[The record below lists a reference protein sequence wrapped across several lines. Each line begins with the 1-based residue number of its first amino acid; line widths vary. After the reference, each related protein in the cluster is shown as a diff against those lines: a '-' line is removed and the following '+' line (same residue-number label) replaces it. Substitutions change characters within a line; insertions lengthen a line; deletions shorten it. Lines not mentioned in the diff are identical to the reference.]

1 MARRYSRTELRAAGA
16 GLLVVVLLLLSLGD
30 GRTTGKPS
38 GPPNT
43 LVVAWSYV
51 TTGRALDARD
61 VPPAL
66 SDEALAVPVGHS
78 VRIIDTRSGQLLSI
92 VNGFAEE
99 SPDLGLSG
107 GVLFLVDTQ
116 DHFKDTLRAYDPATG
131 RELWQRKAAP
141 GPDGKGAGD
150 FAVGGVLLTGWG
162 PVVMDGDRALAL
174 DPRTGAVRWN
184 VRLDAHCT
192 TPRPYLDTPYR
203 MAATSTHLLLLR
215 HCTGDTAELQAV
227 DERDGRSVWR
237 KRLGRGGNISV
248 SAADGAL
255 GIRMDDEFRLLTE
268 AGEEILRQAGS
279 GSPLGAKRGV
289 VYAGV
294 DQKLLAVRADTRKP
308 AWKRARPQIGFAFIK
323 DELIVDDASADGS
336 YSGDARWSVG
346 DAAGQGPGA
355 STFVN
360 LDVTGPPRCRGRS
373 PERCWGRAG
382 NCSWSAAKTQREPAT
397 PDCDRSIAPR
407 MRRGPSHSGERNHGT
422 GPTPVAWW
430 TPDCSRNS
438 PRTTTRCRRSGAA
451 RCTE

>member
-78 VRIIDTRSGQLLSI
+78 VRVIDTRSGQLLSI

-192 TPRPYLDTPYR
+192 TPRPYLDTPHR

-215 HCTGDTAELQAV
+215 HCTGETAELQAV

-237 KRLGRGGNISV
+237 KRLGRGGTSV
-248 SAADGAL
+248 SARRTGPSAYAW
-255 GIRMDDEFRLLTE
+255 TTS
-268 AGEEILRQAGS
+268 S
-279 GSPLGAKRGV
+279 GCSR
-289 VYAGV
+289 
-294 DQKLLAVRADTRKP
+294 
-308 AWKRARPQIGFAFIK
+308 KRARRSCARRVPDLRWGRN
-323 DELIVDDASADGS
+323 EGS
-336 YSGDARWSVG
+336 CTR
-346 DAAGQGPGA
+346 A
-355 STFVN
+355 STRSCWPSGQ
-360 LDVTGPPRCRGRS
+360 TPGSPP
-373 PERCWGRAG
+373 G
-382 NCSWSAAKTQREPAT
+382 NVP
-397 PDCDRSIAPR
+397 APR
-407 MRRGPSHSGERNHGT
+407 SASPS
-422 GPTPVAWW
+422 
-430 TPDCSRNS
+430 
-438 PRTTTRCRRSGAA
+438 
-451 RCTE
+451 

>member
-192 TPRPYLDTPYR
+192 TPAPTWTRHTAWRRRRPTFSCSAIARAIPRNSRRWTSGTEGPY
-203 MAATSTHLLLLR
+203 
-215 HCTGDTAELQAV
+215 
-227 DERDGRSVWR
+227 
-237 KRLGRGGNISV
+237 GGSGWGVGGTSV
-248 SAADGAL
+248 SARRTGPSAYAW
-255 GIRMDDEFRLLTE
+255 TTS
-268 AGEEILRQAGS
+268 S
-279 GSPLGAKRGV
+279 GCSR
-289 VYAGV
+289 
-294 DQKLLAVRADTRKP
+294 
-308 AWKRARPQIGFAFIK
+308 KRARRSCARRVPDLRWGRN
-323 DELIVDDASADGS
+323 EGS
-336 YSGDARWSVG
+336 CTR
-346 DAAGQGPGA
+346 A
-355 STFVN
+355 STRSCWPSGQ
-360 LDVTGPPRCRGRS
+360 TPGSPP
-373 PERCWGRAG
+373 G
-382 NCSWSAAKTQREPAT
+382 NVP
-397 PDCDRSIAPR
+397 APR
-407 MRRGPSHSGERNHGT
+407 SASPS
-422 GPTPVAWW
+422 
-430 TPDCSRNS
+430 
-438 PRTTTRCRRSGAA
+438 
-451 RCTE
+451 